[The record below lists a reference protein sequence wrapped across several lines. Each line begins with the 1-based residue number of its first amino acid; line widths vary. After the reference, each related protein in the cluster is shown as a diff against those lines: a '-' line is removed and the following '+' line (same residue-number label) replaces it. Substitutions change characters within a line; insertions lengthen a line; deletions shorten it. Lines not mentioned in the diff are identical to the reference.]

1 MSNTDGWPLRHT
13 DPDLKVTAQR
23 ILNWCTETGLQPGY
37 TEVEN
42 EVAHENERVPYRS
55 KPGVERVEHRDVAL
69 DGSDRFSYRLD
80 IDSHRIEMQKRIAD
94 IEDSML
100 AGIVADEMRR
110 RGYTVIPP
118 EDTPAA

>member
-1 MSNTDGWPLRHT
+1 MSESNGWPLRHN
-13 DPDLKVTAQR
+13 DSDLDTTAKR
-23 ILNWCTETGLQPGY
+23 ALNWCAETGLQPGY

-42 EVAHENERVPYRS
+42 EVAHENERIPYQS
-55 KPGVERVEHRDVAL
+55 KPGVERVEHWDITL
-69 DGSDRFSYRLD
+69 DGSDRLTYRLD
-80 IDSHRIEMQKRIAD
+80 IDSHRSEMQKRIAD
-94 IEDSML
+94 IEDTML

>member
-1 MSNTDGWPLRHT
+1 MNDEPIPH
-13 DPDLKVTAQR
+13 Q
-23 ILNWCTETGLQPGY
+23 Q
-37 TEVEN
+37 
-42 EVAHENERVPYRS
+42 
-55 KPGVERVEHRDVAL
+55 KPGASRIGNWNVGL
-69 DGSDRFSYRLD
+69 DEGAGLTYRLD

-94 IEDSML
+94 IEDTML